1 MTTRCISC
9 HVNRFHPLR
18 FHLGMKANNFLHEM
32 FGQTTD
38 WFIFSCYSSP
48 FLPKRVKDNQ
58 IYKEVISSVACLHT
72 LDFLKFLREVRSCSE
87 AMGEERPIRSNC
99 IKQPSQLYILN
110 LTRHPIELCLRLLGK
125 STNGIWK
132 YLRSVSSLNQN
143 LLMNR
148 LVLPVNPSISFLLV
162 L

>member
-1 MTTRCISC
+1 
-9 HVNRFHPLR
+9 
-18 FHLGMKANNFLHEM
+18 MKCLDR
-32 FGQTTD
+32 QLID
-38 WFIFSCYSSP
+38 LYSVVIPAHSS
-48 FLPKRVKDNQ
+48 LKGVKDNQ
-58 IYKEVISSVACLHT
+58 IHIEVISSVACVHT

-87 AMGEERPIRSNC
+87 AMDEKRPLRSNC

-125 STNGIWK
+125 SKNGFWK

-148 LVLPVNPSISFLLV
+148 LVLPVNPNINFLSV